1 LTHLNRRANAPEICQ
16 GPSVTDPLVPI
27 TPSTTPKRFRGK
39 RVLLVMLAIVVLGAI
54 PAVVVP
60 IMWTRGKAPK
70 LEDLSTIPAFSL
82 VDERG
87 QPFTEEALRHH
98 PTIVSFIFTRCD
110 TVCPVTS
117 MKMSKI
123 QEKTADVG
131 QKIKL
136 LSISVDP
143 TYDTPARLTAFA
155 AKYKADPERWRFVT
169 GPADAVQA
177 LVEGPFLTSIQTE
190 APRPDGIP
198 NIAHGGYFMLV
209 DGNLHLRGM
218 YSSSDVHELDKLI
231 LDARYL
237 ARTGT

>member
-1 LTHLNRRANAPEICQ
+1 
-16 GPSVTDPLVPI
+16 VTLAPI
-27 TPSTTPKRFRGK
+27 TKPVRRFGGK
-39 RVLLVMLAIVVLGAI
+39 RVLLVMLAIVIVAAI
-54 PAVVVP
+54 PAVVMP
-60 IMWTRGKAPK
+60 ILGRHRAHVLKDMGV
-70 LEDLSTIPAFSL
+70 IPPFTL
-82 VDERG
+82 TDETG
-87 QPFTEEALRHH
+87 QPFTEAGLRGH

-177 LVEGPFLTSIQTE
+177 LVEGPFLTSMQTE

-209 DGNLHLRGM
+209 DGDLHIRGM
-218 YSSSDVHELDKLI
+218 YESNDIQRLDEMI
-231 LDARYL
+231 RDARYL
-237 ARTGT
+237 ARIAK

>member
-1 LTHLNRRANAPEICQ
+1 
-16 GPSVTDPLVPI
+16 VTDPLVPI
-27 TPSTTPKRFRGK
+27 TPSTAPSRPVRGK
-39 RVLLVMLAIVVLGAI
+39 RVLLVMLAIIVLGAV

-60 IMWTRGKAPK
+60 ILWTRGKPPK
-70 LEDLSTIPAFSL
+70 LQDLSTIPPFSL
-82 VDERG
+82 IDERG

-117 MKMSKI
+117 MKMANI
-123 QEKTADVG
+123 QDKTFDAG

-136 LSISVDP
+136 MSISVDP
-143 TYDTPARLTAFA
+143 TYDNPARLTAFA
-155 AKYKADPERWRFVT
+155 AKYHADPERWRFVT

-177 LVEGPFLTSIQTE
+177 LVEGPFLTSMQSE

-209 DGNLHLRGM
+209 DADLHIRGM
-218 YSSSDVHELDKLI
+218 YESNDIQRLDQMI
-231 LDARYL
+231 RDARYL
-237 ARTGT
+237 ARIAN

>member
-1 LTHLNRRANAPEICQ
+1 M
-16 GPSVTDPLVPI
+16 TDPLVPI

-60 IMWTRGKAPK
+60 IVWTHGKPPR
-70 LEDLSTIPAFSL
+70 LSDLSTIPPFSL
-82 VDERG
+82 IDERG

-117 MKMSKI
+117 MKMSNI
-123 QEKTADVG
+123 QDKTFDAG

-155 AKYKADPERWRFVT
+155 AKYHADPTRWRFVT
-169 GPADAVQA
+169 GDAAAVQA
-177 LVEGPFLTSIQTE
+177 LVEGPFLTSMQTE
-190 APRPDGIP
+190 SPPRPDGIP

-209 DGNLHLRGM
+209 DGDLHIRGM
-218 YSSSDVHELDKLI
+218 YESNEIQRLDEMI
-231 LDARYL
+231 RAARYL
-237 ARTGT
+237 ARISK

>member
-1 LTHLNRRANAPEICQ
+1 MPEL
-16 GPSVTDPLVPI
+16 LVPI
-27 TPSTTPKRFRGK
+27 TPARVRGK

-54 PAVVVP
+54 PAVAIP
-60 IMWTRGKAPK
+60 ILWTRGKAPV
-70 LEDLSTIPAFSL
+70 LHDLSILPAFSL

-110 TVCPVTS
+110 TVCPITS
-117 MKMSKI
+117 MKMEKI
-123 QEKTADVG
+123 QEKTFDAG
-131 QKIKL
+131 QRIKL

-155 AKYKADPERWRFVT
+155 QKYKADPERWRFVT
-169 GPADAVQA
+169 GPPDIIQQ
-177 LVEGPFLTSIQTE
+177 LVEGPFLTSMQTE

-209 DGNLHLRGM
+209 DGDLHIRGM
-218 YSSSDVHELDKLI
+218 YESNDIQRLDEMI
-231 LDARYL
+231 RDARYL
-237 ARTGT
+237 ARISK

>member
-1 LTHLNRRANAPEICQ
+1 M
-16 GPSVTDPLVPI
+16 TDPLVPI
-27 TPSTTPKRFRGK
+27 TPSTTPARQQRFGGK
-39 RVLLVMLAIVVLGAI
+39 RVLLVMLAIIVLGAV

-60 IMWTRGKAPK
+60 ILWTRGKPPK
-70 LEDLSTIPAFSL
+70 LSDLSVIPPFSL

-110 TVCPVTS
+110 TVCPITS
-117 MKMSKI
+117 MKMSNI
-123 QEKTADVG
+123 QDKTFDAG

-143 TYDTPARLTAFA
+143 TYDTPARLSAFA
-155 AKYKADPERWRFVT
+155 ARYHADPSRWRFVT
-169 GPADAVQA
+169 GPANVVQA
-177 LVEGPFLTSIQTE
+177 LVEGPFLTSMQTE

-209 DGNLHLRGM
+209 DGDLHIRGM
-218 YSSSDVHELDKLI
+218 YESNEIQRLDQMI

-237 ARTGT
+237 ARISN